1 MAVTSEDYERLALEC
16 DRLAHDTTDA
26 HDLETLSGMAYLM
39 RLEAGRKDR
48 RDAGSHD
55 KITGAFAR
63 LKEIR
68 ARGA

>member
-1 MAVTSEDYERLALEC
+1 
-16 DRLAHDTTDA
+16 
-26 HDLETLSGMAYLM
+26 MAYLM

-55 KITGAFAR
+55 EIAGAFAR
-63 LKEIR
+63 LKQVR